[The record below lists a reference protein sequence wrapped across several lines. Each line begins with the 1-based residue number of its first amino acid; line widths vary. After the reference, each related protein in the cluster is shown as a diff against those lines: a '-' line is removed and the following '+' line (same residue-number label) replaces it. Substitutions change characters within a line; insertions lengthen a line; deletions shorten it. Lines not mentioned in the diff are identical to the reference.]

1 MKRSLIVLF
10 IAVTFIAC
18 NTEDDNLNE
27 SFKENISLK
36 EMHEDIQESA
46 NRTNQD
52 LLNAFKKTTRVTGD
66 KSSQYPDFYGG
77 SYISPKGKLEILVK
91 GNIEQ
96 AKRFV
101 NQNLYVTSDI
111 VYVPCKYSYSELTNI
126 MSKINRYI
134 SNTPTF
140 IKKYVVGAALIDGEN
155 KVIVYL
161 NNCDVQTIN
170 DFRTTISD
178 HPAIVFE
185 LANIPRTIEATSYSL
200 DAGGRINFNSN
211 GTSYAFVG
219 FRAKIGK
226 TVGIVTAGH
235 AVKLNEVAY
244 IGGTAVGKC
253 TISKQGGTADAA
265 FVKTYSNCTP
275 TNYLVGSTY
284 VLSTQT
290 SQPGAGTIINLR
302 GSVSGVKDGVI
313 VSTNASDTFNGY
325 SYTNLT
331 TATYT
336 STNGDSGGIIYTY
349 ISSKDIRYTVGIHL
363 GRIGNTR
370 YYSKADNVLSTL
382 GASRY

>member
-1 MKRSLIVLF
+1 M
-10 IAVTFIAC
+10 
-18 NTEDDNLNE
+18 
-27 SFKENISLK
+27 
-36 EMHEDIQESA
+36 
-46 NRTNQD
+46 
-52 LLNAFKKTTRVTGD
+52 
-66 KSSQYPDFYGG
+66 
-77 SYISPKGKLEILVK
+77 EILVK

-211 GTSYAFVG
+211 GTSYASVG
-219 FRAKIGK
+219 FRAKIGN

-253 TISKQGGTADAA
+253 TISKQGGTTDAA

-275 TNYLVGSTY
+275 TNYLEGSTS
-284 VLSTQT
+284 VLSTHT
-290 SQPGAGTIINLR
+290 SQPGAGTFINFR

-331 TATYT
+331 TATYA
-336 STNGDSGGIIYTY
+336 STDGDSGGIIYTY
-349 ISSKDIRYTVGIHL
+349 ISSKDIRYTLGIHL

-370 YYSKADNVLSTL
+370 FYSQADNVLSTL
-382 GASRY
+382 GASRYWWK

>member
-1 MKRSLIVLF
+1 M
-10 IAVTFIAC
+10 
-18 NTEDDNLNE
+18 
-27 SFKENISLK
+27 
-36 EMHEDIQESA
+36 
-46 NRTNQD
+46 
-52 LLNAFKKTTRVTGD
+52 
-66 KSSQYPDFYGG
+66 
-77 SYISPKGKLEILVK
+77 
-91 GNIEQ
+91 
-96 AKRFV
+96 
-101 NQNLYVTSDI
+101 
-111 VYVPCKYSYSELTNI
+111 
-126 MSKINRYI
+126 
-134 SNTPTF
+134 
-140 IKKYVVGAALIDGEN
+140 
-155 KVIVYL
+155 
-161 NNCDVQTIN
+161 
-170 DFRTTISD
+170 
-178 HPAIVFE
+178 
-185 LANIPRTIEATSYSL
+185 
-200 DAGGRINFNSN
+200 DAGGRINCNSN
-211 GTSYAFVG
+211 GTSYASVG

-290 SQPGAGTIINLR
+290 SQPGAGTIINFR

-313 VSTNASDTFNGY
+313 VSTNATDTFNGY

-336 STNGDSGGIIYTY
+336 STKGDSGGIIYTY

>member
-46 NRTNQD
+46 NSTNQD

-77 SYISPKGKLEILVK
+77 SYISPEGRLEILVK

-170 DFRTTISD
+170 DFSLNIS
-178 HPAIVFE
+178 
-185 LANIPRTIEATSYSL
+185 Y
-200 DAGGRINFNSN
+200 
-211 GTSYAFVG
+211 
-219 FRAKIGK
+219 
-226 TVGIVTAGH
+226 
-235 AVKLNEVAY
+235 
-244 IGGTAVGKC
+244 
-253 TISKQGGTADAA
+253 
-265 FVKTYSNCTP
+265 
-275 TNYLVGSTY
+275 YL
-284 VLSTQT
+284 
-290 SQPGAGTIINLR
+290 
-302 GSVSGVKDGVI
+302 KDVRE
-313 VSTNASDTFNGY
+313 S
-325 SYTNLT
+325 
-331 TATYT
+331 
-336 STNGDSGGIIYTY
+336 
-349 ISSKDIRYTVGIHL
+349 
-363 GRIGNTR
+363 
-370 YYSKADNVLSTL
+370 
-382 GASRY
+382 